1 MALGSVS
8 CEPDPE
14 RAIANEAIDNEQL
27 AKADE
32 RRLRDVIQDV
42 CDSDRKFQDEH
53 DLDGDR
59 SALRPGIRTAH
70 PPIQPPDR
78 SALKRTTFMA
88 AAIVAGGLALTAC
101 GPQEPKLPELAGK
114 NFATAY
120 KAADK
125 AGYKLIHA
133 MVPTSTPFDGDN
145 DLATAPENMPKE
157 YENWTACWHEA
168 TYVDVGDDPFWSIDF
183 YLVAKK
189 SDCKDG
195 RLNSKK
201 QDAYDELV
209 KEASKDE
216 GTTGADEDSQDGEE
230 DSSASCYSPTWGNFS
245 CDTGL
250 PAPDERNSDGSYKYA
265 ICDEGEEAY
274 NAGCYP
280 YYDELQRW
288 QDTHSY

>member
-1 MALGSVS
+1 M
-8 CEPDPE
+8 
-14 RAIANEAIDNEQL
+14 
-27 AKADE
+27 
-32 RRLRDVIQDV
+32 
-42 CDSDRKFQDEH
+42 
-53 DLDGDR
+53 
-59 SALRPGIRTAH
+59 
-70 PPIQPPDR
+70 
-78 SALKRTTFMA
+78 KRTPFMA

-101 GPQEPKLPELAGK
+101 GPQEPKLPDLAGK
-114 NFATAY
+114 NFATVY

-133 MVPTSTPFDGDN
+133 MVPTSTPFDSDN
-145 DLATAPENMPKE
+145 DLAAAPENMPKE

-168 TYVDVGDDPFWSIDF
+168 TYVDVGDDPFWSVDF

-195 RLNSKK
+195 RLNFKK
-201 QDAYDELV
+201 QDAYDELA

-216 GTTGADEDSQDGEE
+216 GTTDADEDSQDGEE

-250 PAPDERNSDGSYKYA
+250 PAPDERSSDGSYKYA